1 MGATRKRS
9 LGGVL
14 RAEKREGGGALDL
27 EGHVCFRELYPAG
40 DESPWHSGLIVPAD
54 GGGGRFEGNKAGAE
68 TRLGAVA
75 IVWADDDESLR
86 GSGER
91 IEKRTQILEIFGSLN
106 WQRDGV
112 A

>member
-1 MGATRKRS
+1 MTRKRP

-14 RAEKREGGGALDL
+14 RAEKREGGGALAL
-27 EGHVCFRELYPAG
+27 EGRVCLRELYPAG
-40 DESPWHSGLIVPAD
+40 NESPWHSGLIVPAD
-54 GGGGRFEGNKAGAE
+54 GGGGRFEGSKPGAE
-68 TRLGAVA
+68 NSLGAVA

-86 GSGER
+86 GSGQR
-91 IEKRTQILEIFGSLN
+91 IEKRAQTLEIFGSRN